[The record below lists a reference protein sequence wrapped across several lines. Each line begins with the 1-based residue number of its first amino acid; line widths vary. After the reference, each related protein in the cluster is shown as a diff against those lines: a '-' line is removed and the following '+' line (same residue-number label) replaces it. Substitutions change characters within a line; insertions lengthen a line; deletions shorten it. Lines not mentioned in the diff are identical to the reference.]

1 MPLFDDD
8 TMDQKTIPGAG
19 SFQYSATR
27 PDELQESNYTL
38 VTVAIDFSYST
49 VDFATYLL
57 QMLKACILACMKNPR
72 NRNIMLRVISFNHE
86 VNEIHGFVP
95 INTIDIDSYDEFE
108 PDGCTALYDA
118 VYSAVGATLDYA
130 DDLYQQEF
138 DSVNGVCYIITD
150 GLNNKGTA
158 TPTMINNKI
167 KAALKGEELTAFT
180 TVLIQLK
187 DPTAPDI
194 AKIEAELKKFR
205 EDADITSFVDVTDV
219 TPEVLAKLGQFISKS
234 ISSHSNSLQSGAP
247 INTQSLSI

>member
-8 TMDQKTIPGAG
+8 TMDQQTIPGAG

-38 VTVAIDFSYST
+38 VTVAVDFSYST
-49 VDFATYLL
+49 IDFAAYLL
-57 QMLKACILACMKNPR
+57 QMLKACIEACMKNPR
-72 NRNIMLRVISFNHE
+72 NRNILLRIISFNHE
-86 VNEIHGFVP
+86 VNEIHGFIP
-95 INTIDIDSYDEFE
+95 LNTIDVDSYEEFK

-130 DDLYQQEF
+130 GDLYDTEEF

-150 GLNNKGTA
+150 GLNNRGTS
-158 TPTMINNKI
+158 TPTMIKNKI
-167 KAALKGEELTAFT
+167 KGAMKGEELTGFT

-187 DPTAPDI
+187 DPNNLDPEVE
-194 AKIEAELKKFR
+194 KELKRFR
-205 EDADITSFVDVTDV
+205 QDADITSFVDVTDV
-219 TPEVLAKLGQFISKS
+219 TPDTLAKLGQFISQS

-247 INTQSLSI
+247 VNTQSLSI